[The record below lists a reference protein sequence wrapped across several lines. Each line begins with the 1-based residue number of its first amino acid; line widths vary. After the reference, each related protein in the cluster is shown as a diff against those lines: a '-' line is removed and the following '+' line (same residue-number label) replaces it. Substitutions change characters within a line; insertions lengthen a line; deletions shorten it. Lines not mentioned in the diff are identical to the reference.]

1 MNNTLYTTS
10 RQRLVNIACFIV
22 WTAYAA
28 VATSLLW
35 WFGTAFDTALHD
47 SLISATWI
55 TLCCYIIANALN
67 YYLPRKE
74 KLGYIIVWGLVLAA
88 VSVLATR
95 WTLHYTGEP
104 DELYQD
110 GINDT
115 LPLRFTIN
123 FMLIGWMATV
133 HILWNIQ
140 QEYKE
145 NEQRKADAE
154 RLAREAE
161 LYNLRQQL
169 QPHFLFN
176 SLNSI
181 IALIGRKPEEARDMT
196 FQLSDFLRGTL
207 RKDDQQF
214 IPFRDELE
222 HLQLY
227 LEIEKVRFGHRLN
240 TAITHTDTCHTAELP
255 AMIIQP
261 LVENAIKFGLYDTTG
276 NVTIEIAAN
285 CTDQLLTISVK
296 NPYDKQ
302 SSEPRK
308 GTGFGLSGVQRRLF
322 LLFGRTDLLE
332 TSTTKHIFT
341 STIRIPQQQFYD
353 KSNTGR

>member
-1 MNNTLYTTS
+1 MSTAPYTSS
-10 RQRLVNIACFIV
+10 RQRLVNISCFII
-22 WTAYAA
+22 W
-28 VATSLLW
+28 VANALIQTGLLW
-35 WFGTAFDTALHD
+35 WFGAGLDLAMHD

-55 TLCCYIIANALN
+55 TLCCYVIANALN

-74 KLGYIIVWGLVLAA
+74 KFGYIVVWGLVLAA
-88 VSVLATR
+88 ISTAATR
-95 WTLHYTGEP
+95 WTLFYTIT
-104 DELYQD
+104 DQAYLD
-110 GINDT
+110 KIDAS
-115 LPLRFTIN
+115 LPLRYFVN
-123 FMLIGWMATV
+123 ALLIAWVAMV
-133 HILWNIQ
+133 NILWNIQ

-181 IALIGRKPEEARDMT
+181 IALIGRKPEEARNMT

-207 RKDDQQF
+207 RKDDQQL
-214 IPFRDELE
+214 IPFKDELD

-227 LEIEKVRFGHRLN
+227 LEIEKVRFGHRLE
-240 TAITHTDTCHTAELP
+240 TQITYSDKCLSMELP
-255 AMIIQP
+255 AMIVQP

-276 NVTIEIAAN
+276 GVTIGIDST
-285 CTDQLLTISVK
+285 CQDQLLVIEVK
-296 NPYDKQ
+296 NPYDSKNNNT
-302 SSEPRK
+302 RK
-308 GTGFGLSGVQRRLF
+308 GTGFGLRGVQRRLF

-332 TSTTKHIFT
+332 TKSTKHIFT
-341 STIRIPQQQFYD
+341 STIKIPQKYPHHDQGY
-353 KSNTGR
+353 TGR